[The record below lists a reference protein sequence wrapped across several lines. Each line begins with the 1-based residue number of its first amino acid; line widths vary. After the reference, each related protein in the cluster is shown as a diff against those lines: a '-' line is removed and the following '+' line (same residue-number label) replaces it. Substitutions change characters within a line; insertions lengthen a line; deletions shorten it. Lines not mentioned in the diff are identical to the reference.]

1 MIYRQTE
8 DGKKEARNPSSGLPH
23 LSRMILFLVDGKQ
36 DSAAID
42 LTLKNP
48 PGLES
53 AFQFLVDH
61 HLIESA
67 GEVTS
72 ATNGTDLRVQLISLF
87 KTHLPAFASRAEAKL
102 LSVPDDPDS
111 LRSAFEGC
119 CKVVRL
125 TIDEKTSSKILQEG
139 QSLLTHRG

>member
-1 MIYRQTE
+1 MIE
-8 DGKKEARNPSSGLPH
+8 
-23 LSRMILFLVDGKQ
+23 M
-36 DSAAID
+36 
-42 LTLKNP
+42 TLKNP
-48 PGLES
+48 PGSES
-53 AFQFLVDH
+53 AFQFLLDH